1 MKKLLVS
8 IINFYQ
14 IYLSFDRGLLRV
26 FAPIGACKYEV
37 SCSEFTKQAILK
49 QGLLKGGI
57 EGIKRILSCR

>member
-1 MKKLLVS
+1 MKKLLVN

-14 IYLSFDRGLLRV
+14 IFSAILFVGV
-26 FAPIGACKYEV
+26 CKYEV